1 MARLNVTSEEYAL
14 NFRFFFKA
22 VSDSRGSLTKAF
34 HNGHFDSQSEC
45 LLKVMNL
52 VGAVIL
58 LSWKIKVMVGWF
70 CIIDCVM
77 ISVTVKSCSGG
88 PVWSVHLWWGFLHS
102 LAVRTAPPPCR
113 TCNEP
118 QGSGRLGG
126 GGAGRSEDFKPT
138 SENLQNLWGGRT
150 WEGSESGGPQADPR
164 CPDNLAF
171 EGIWKWQTKTAP
183 PSKTLTLPVPGNPC
197 PSPGGFLSTWNS
209 NTVCFSFSPP
219 LDLIRGWEPLHTS
232 GTSGKQLML
241 NSTPSQFDCWCP
253 LPPNQQSQDLPT
265 RAPRSAFYLQIFLVD
280 QHHGTSSEEGTETG
294 DPTLSPSHQC
304 HMGYFMDWDE

>member
-126 GGAGRSEDFKPT
+126 R
-138 SENLQNLWGGRT
+138 GGRQI
-150 WEGSESGGPQADPR
+150 WGLQAH
-164 CPDNLAF
+164 
-171 EGIWKWQTKTAP
+171 I
-183 PSKTLTLPVPGNPC
+183 
-197 PSPGGFLSTWNS
+197 
-209 NTVCFSFSPP
+209 
-219 LDLIRGWEPLHTS
+219 WEPAESMRWEDLGRFRIWGPPGWPEVSWQPGFWGHMKVTNQNS
-232 GTSGKQLML
+232 STLQDFDPPCAGKSLSISRRVSVHL
-241 NSTPSQFDCWCP
+241 E
-253 LPPNQQSQDLPT
+253 QQHCL
-265 RAPRSAFYLQIFLVD
+265 L
-280 QHHGTSSEEGTETG
+280 
-294 DPTLSPSHQC
+294 
-304 HMGYFMDWDE
+304 